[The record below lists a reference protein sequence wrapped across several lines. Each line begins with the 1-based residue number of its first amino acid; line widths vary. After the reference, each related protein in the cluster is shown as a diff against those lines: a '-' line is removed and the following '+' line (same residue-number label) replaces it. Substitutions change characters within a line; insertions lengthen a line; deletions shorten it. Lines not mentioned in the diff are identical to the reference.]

1 MEENF
6 SIQRLLTLRK
16 LTRAVADVLRLQLKD
31 YLTTLV
37 PVLRPKVL
45 LGDYVQ
51 GAGKE
56 AARNADKNFRELQ
69 ELYESI
75 ATAKPFN
82 LPKELN
88 PPLDVPGNALEMTPL
103 EYSYK
108 AQADQQGK
116 LITITSPLK
125 WILTWSG
132 CSPTRLRELL
142 RDKNRSAEDLK
153 QCVLSYLVMHLI
165 VTKQPGLTQM
175 LEALHY
181 PVSASERLPEFGS
194 LPVTII
200 SSAISTLRPPDQVII
215 DSTEMSGMD
224 AFEEVVNMEDILK
237 MGDPLKEQLVELGR
251 NQGLLPG

>member
-16 LTRAVADVLRLQLKD
+16 LTRAVADLLRPQLRD

-56 AARNADKNFRELQ
+56 SARNADKYFRELQ

-82 LPKELN
+82 LSKDLN
-88 PPLDVPGNALEMTPL
+88 PPLEVTGNALEMTPL

-108 AQADQQGK
+108 AQADQHSK
-116 LITITSPLK
+116 LVTVTSPLK
-125 WILTWSG
+125 WILTYPG
-132 CSPTRLRELL
+132 CSPTRLKELL
-142 RDKNRSAEDLK
+142 RDKNRSADDLK
-153 QCVLSYLVMHLI
+153 QCVLSYLVMHLVI
-165 VTKQPGLTQM
+165 TRQPGLTQL

-181 PVSASERLPEFGS
+181 PVITSERLPEFGN

-200 SSAISTLRPPDQVII
+200 SSSVSTLRPPDQVII

-224 AFEEVVNMEDILK
+224 AFEEVVNVGDIEN
-237 MGDPLKEQLVELGR
+237 MQDSLKEKLISLDR
-251 NQGLLPG
+251 NTGAA